1 MSLQVPVAFII
12 FNRPETTARVF
23 AEIARARP
31 SRLIVVADGPRT
43 DVPGEAELC
52 VRARQVIKAVDWKC
66 EVVTDFSDRNLGCR
80 TRVSSGLDFVFD
92 NAEEA
97 IVLVDDCLPHPSFF
111 SFCESLLKK
120 YRDNEEVMAISGDN
134 FHAGRRYTPSSYF
147 FSRFVHIW
155 GWASWRRAW
164 KHYDVEMKQWPTL
177 RDTNWLN
184 RMFQREQDA
193 AYWRELFDKVAAHE
207 IDTWDL
213 QWLFS
218 CWTKRGLSITPEINL
233 VSNIGFGSSATH
245 TAAINHDV
253 ANLPVA
259 DIGFPLTHPP
269 SVERNRE
276 ADDFEMRHLFSQGD
290 RTLYARIRG
299 KVSRILNTVANSHGT
314 VSSQ

>member
-31 SRLIVVADGPRT
+31 AKLIVVADGPRA

-52 VRARQVIKAVDWKC
+52 ARTREVIKAVDWEC
-66 EVVTDFSDRNLGCR
+66 EVITDFSDRNLGCR

-92 NAEEA
+92 QVEEA
-97 IVLVDDCLPHPSFF
+97 IILEDDCLPHPSFF
-111 SFCESLLKK
+111 SFCESLLDK

-134 FHAGRRYTPSSYF
+134 FHAGRRYTPFSYF

-164 KHYDVEMKQWPTL
+164 KHYDVEMKQWQTL
-177 RDTNWLN
+177 RNTDWLN
-184 RMFQREQDA
+184 GMFEREQDV
-193 AYWRELFDKVAAHE
+193 AYWREIFDKVANHQ
-207 IDTWDL
+207 INTWDL

-218 CWTKRGLSITPEINL
+218 CWTKGGLSITPETNL
-233 VSNIGFGSSATH
+233 VSNIGFGESATH
-245 TAAINHDV
+245 TAAINHDM
-253 ANLPVA
+253 ADLPVSG
-259 DIGFPLTHPP
+259 IGFPLKHPP
-269 SVERNRE
+269 SVERSHE
-276 ADDFEMRHLFSQGD
+276 ADEFEIRHLFSADD
-290 RTLYARIRG
+290 RRLYARIRG
-299 KVSRILNTVANSHGT
+299 RVSRIVNTVANRPGT